1 VAPGGRLP
9 QLLDRHHNLFCDL
22 SANSGRN
29 AISRDREWGREF
41 IIRYR
46 ERILYGTD
54 MFTRDLLDYLI
65 GLDLDEETMAMIM
78 GGNAER
84 LLPGA

>member
-1 VAPGGRLP
+1 
-9 QLLDRHHNLFCDL
+9 
-22 SANSGRN
+22 
-29 AISRDREWGREF
+29 
-41 IIRYR
+41 
-46 ERILYGTD
+46 